1 MRRALM
7 PLCLGMA
14 VAVLCV
20 RPGAKLLDSY
30 LHGGTEPEVTPREA
44 VWDLL
49 ADDVTATVYNAVP
62 EQCNADFMHTAS
74 MFLIDT
80 ADVLSHRII
89 AMERTMMAEY
99 GVRYG
104 DVVRIE
110 GTDVW
115 DGEWQ
120 VQDTMNRRFA
130 GSHKIDILVPRNIR
144 HGKWQNVKVF
154 KKTTCH
160 E

>member
-1 MRRALM
+1 MSRALM
-7 PLCLGMA
+7 PLCIGMA

-20 RPGAKLLDSY
+20 RPGAKLL
-30 LHGGTEPEVTPREA
+30 LHGGTEPEVAPSQT
-44 VWDLL
+44 VWNLL

-74 MFLIDT
+74 MFEIDT

-104 DVVRIE
+104 DIVRIE

-130 GSHKIDILVPRNIR
+130 GMHKIDILVPKNIR
-144 HGKWQNVKVF
+144 HGKWHNVKVY
-154 KKTTCH
+154 KKIIMP
-160 E
+160 

>member
-7 PLCLGMA
+7 PLCLGIA

-20 RPGAKLLDSY
+20 RPGAKLL
-30 LHGGTEPEVTPREA
+30 LHSVTEPEVTPRET

-74 MFLIDT
+74 MFEIDT

-130 GSHKIDILVPRNIR
+130 GMHKIDILVPKNIR
-144 HGKWQNVKVF
+144 HGKWHNVKVF
-154 KKTTCH
+154 KKITCH
-160 E
+160 EENH

>member
-1 MRRALM
+1 MKRALM
-7 PLCLGMA
+7 PLCLTLA
-14 VAVLCV
+14 VAILCV
-20 RPGAKLLDSY
+20 RPGAKLLLRSV
-30 LHGGTEPEVTPREA
+30 TEPEVTPLETA
-44 VWDLL
+44 WDLL

-110 GTDVW
+110 GTDLW

-130 GSHKIDILVPRNIR
+130 GLHKIDILVPRNIR

-154 KKTTCH
+154 KKITCYEENH
-160 E
+160 

>member
-1 MRRALM
+1 MKHALM

-14 VAVLCV
+14 VAILCV
-20 RPGAKLLDSY
+20 RPGAKLL
-30 LHGGTEPEVTPREA
+30 LHSVTEPEVAQRET

-49 ADDVTATVYNAVP
+49 ADDVTVYNAVP

-74 MFLIDT
+74 MFEIDT

-130 GSHKIDILVPRNIR
+130 GMHKIDILVPKNIR
-144 HGKWQNVKVF
+144 HGKWQNVKVY
-154 KKTTCH
+154 KKIYH
-160 E
+160 EENN

>member
-1 MRRALM
+1 MRRAFM

-20 RPGAKLLDSY
+20 RPGAKLL
-30 LHGGTEPEVTPREA
+30 LHGGTEPEMAPSET

-49 ADDVTATVYNAVP
+49 ADDVTATVYNAIP

-74 MFLIDT
+74 MFEIDT

-110 GTDVW
+110 GTTLW

-130 GSHKIDILVPRNIR
+130 GMHKIDILVPRNIR
-144 HGKWQNVKVF
+144 HGKWHNVKVY
-154 KKTTCH
+154 KKSSCH

>member
-1 MRRALM
+1 M
-7 PLCLGMA
+7 PLCLGIV

-20 RPGAKLLDSY
+20 RPGVKLL
-30 LHGGTEPEVTPREA
+30 LHSGTEPEVTPRETA
-44 VWDLL
+44 WDLL

-62 EQCNADFMHTAS
+62 EQCNDDFMHTAS

-89 AMERTMMAEY
+89 AMERTMMTEY

-120 VQDTMNRRFA
+120 VQDTMNRCFA
-130 GSHKIDILVPRNIR
+130 GLHKIDILVPRNIC
-144 HGKWQNVKVF
+144 HGKWQNVKVY
-154 KKTTCH
+154 KKLSCH

>member
-1 MRRALM
+1 MKHIAFAACLTLAVGMLAWSPAARLAG
-7 PLCLGMA
+7 PLLQ
-14 VAVLCV
+14 
-20 RPGAKLLDSY
+20 
-30 LHGGTEPEVTPREA
+30 REKA
-44 VWDLL
+44 PVETVPAHAWDLL

-74 MFLIDT
+74 MFEIDT

-99 GVRYG
+99 GVQYG
-104 DVVRIE
+104 DVVLIE
-110 GTDVW
+110 GTTLW

-130 GSHKIDILVPRNIR
+130 GMHKIDILVPKHIR
-144 HGKWQNVKVF
+144 HGKWQNVKVY
-154 KKTTCH
+154 KKIYH

>member
-7 PLCLGMA
+7 PLCLGIV

-20 RPGAKLLDSY
+20 RPGVKLL
-30 LHGGTEPEVTPREA
+30 LHSETEPEVTPSKT

-62 EQCNADFMHTAS
+62 EQCNADFIHTAS

-89 AMERTMMAEY
+89 AMERTIMAEY

-104 DVVRIE
+104 DIVRIE

-130 GSHKIDILVPRNIR
+130 GLHKIDILVPRNIR

-154 KKTTCH
+154 KKITCH
-160 E
+160 EENH